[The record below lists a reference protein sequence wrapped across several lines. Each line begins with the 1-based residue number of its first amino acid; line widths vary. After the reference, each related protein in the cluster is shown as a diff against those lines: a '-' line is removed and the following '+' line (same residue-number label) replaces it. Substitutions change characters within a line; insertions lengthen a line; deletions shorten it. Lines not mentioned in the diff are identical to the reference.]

1 MVSKITNA
9 NAELDIQFDKASKL
23 YKPGEAITGTIS
35 LVKADK
41 FIEHGE
47 ITLIAEGY
55 FDTVSSF

>member
-1 MVSKITNA
+1 MVSKVANA
-9 NAELDIQFDKASKL
+9 NAELEILFDKASKL
-23 YKPGEAITGTIS
+23 YRPGEAITGTIS

-41 FIEHGE
+41 FVEHGE